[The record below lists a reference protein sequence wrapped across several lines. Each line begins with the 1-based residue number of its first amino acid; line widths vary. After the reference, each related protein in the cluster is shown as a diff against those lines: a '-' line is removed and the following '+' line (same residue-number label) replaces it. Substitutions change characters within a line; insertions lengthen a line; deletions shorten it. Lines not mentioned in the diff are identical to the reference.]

1 MDRDKIQEFSDRMA
15 SIYLEI
21 EQQILVNAG
30 VALSKDKGLLDKD
43 VEEWRISKL
52 LQLAQLNQQNMKL
65 LARYS
70 NLAMDELKAMLKEI
84 GYQGA
89 ETMDEQIALITPA
102 SVVPVAESSAI
113 TAILVAFEQQAV
125 DKLNLVNT
133 TMLDGSQQV
142 YRDILDQT
150 TAKVLT
156 GVSTGPQALRE
167 TARKWANKGIPTI
180 TDVTGRKWSVEA
192 YVPMIT
198 RTLSNQV
205 SNQMQ
210 EARMDEH
217 DIDLIEVSS
226 HMGARPRCAP
236 FQGRIYSRSGASDK
250 YPPFSSTSYGEPAG
264 LFGINCGH
272 VMYPFVEG
280 HSIQRHRPYGKAEND
295 EAYQQSQQQRSL
307 ERQIRKAKKEL
318 NMMNAMKDKEGIAQA
333 KSKIRQKQANLREFI
348 EDTGRTRRRNREQ
361 IVT

>member
-15 SIYLEI
+15 SIYAEI
-21 EQQILVNAG
+21 EMSILVNAG

-43 VEEWRISKL
+43 VEEWRIAKL
-52 LQLAQLNQQNMKL
+52 LQLGELSKQNMQI

-70 NLAMDELKAMLKEI
+70 NRAMDELKAILKEI
-84 GYQGA
+84 GYLGA
-89 ETMDEQIALITPA
+89 ETMDAEIALITTA
-102 SVVPVAESSAI
+102 SVVPVADSGNIAN
-113 TAILVAFEQQAV
+113 ILQAFEKQAT

-133 TMLDGSQQV
+133 TMLDGSMQV

-167 TARKWANKGIPTI
+167 TARKWAEKGIPTI
-180 TDVTGRKWSVEA
+180 TDVSGRKWSVES

-198 RTLSNQV
+198 RTMSNQV

-210 EARMDEH
+210 EARMDDH
-217 DIDLIEVSS
+217 DIDLVEVSS

-236 FQGRIYSRSGASDK
+236 FQGRVYSRSGTSDK

-264 LFGINCGH
+264 LLGINCGH
-272 VMYPFVEG
+272 VMYPYVEG
-280 HSIQRHRPYGKAEND
+280 RSTQRYRPYDKAEND
-295 EAYQQSQQQRSL
+295 TAYKQSQQQRKL
-307 ERQIRKAKKEL
+307 ERDIRKAKKEL
-318 NMMNAMKDKEGIAQA
+318 NMMNAMRDKEGIADTKA
-333 KSKIRQKQANLREFI
+333 KIKKKQANLREFI
-348 EDTGRTRRRNREQ
+348 QDTGRTRRRNREQ